1 MNSVNP
7 QVHSRS
13 NRLAGLL
20 TEESHGFSRGRS
32 VNPPPHFCIP
42 LDKQIRAPTP
52 PLLHTSMRYVYT
64 QEDRAREV
72 ISPGKKE
79 DENSQA
85 LN

>member
-1 MNSVNP
+1 
-7 QVHSRS
+7 
-13 NRLAGLL
+13 
-20 TEESHGFSRGRS
+20 
-32 VNPPPHFCIP
+32 
-42 LDKQIRAPTP
+42 
-52 PLLHTSMRYVYT
+52 LHTSMRYVYT